1 MASKSGQL
9 PAMAAA
15 AAALSAASDDDQ
27 DQDVV
32 VMEEPEDSDA
42 EEEAAASNMDSDDDN
57 NNDGEDNDDDDDV
70 EEDDD
75 DDNDR
80 DNENS
85 DPDGDN
91 DEEEDEE
98 VMADADD
105 DDDDEEEG
113 SDIDDINE
121 DDGDKK
127 PAAKSSADLNS
138 DDEEEDSSSEE
149 EESDDDEDDDSSD
162 DNGDDDDGNGGE
174 EPSFVTVTDEFGNER
189 TVSAYEAARIERIRR
204 NKERLASLGLEGSS
218 RDGRR
223 GSASSGAGGGG
234 TLLSAH
240 TAEMERKKE
249 ERRRKREQRKRELA
263 EMREGDC
270 RSSSRKRKQV
280 SYAEIKESGVDGRK
294 SDGSGGRKSS
304 STSNREVS
312 KWRTERPREQRVPL
326 FIFKELRRVESDRKK
341 NLKRAE
347 RNSRAADIEYRFA
360 QKNAMRVEKAIR
372 KREEMEHQ
380 RRQWLERQQEK
391 KELQEFFR
399 SIDDRKDDLIQ
410 ARGAFDQERYVS
422 SVGYGQTSKVAGL
435 IIILLSAS
443 LLCTHFVPFRAHLY
457 SSFFTM
463 DCKPYLLI
471 QNRPKCIGGRGTIL
485 TTTVPSTMR

>member
-1 MASKSGQL
+1 M
-9 PAMAAA
+9 
-15 AAALSAASDDDQ
+15 
-27 DQDVV
+27 
-32 VMEEPEDSDA
+32 
-42 EEEAAASNMDSDDDN
+42 
-57 NNDGEDNDDDDDV
+57 
-70 EEDDD
+70 
-75 DDNDR
+75 
-80 DNENS
+80 NS
-85 DPDGDN
+85 DN
-91 DEEEDEE
+91 
-98 VMADADD
+98 
-105 DDDDEEEG
+105 
-113 SDIDDINE
+113 
-121 DDGDKK
+121 
-127 PAAKSSADLNS
+127 
-138 DDEEEDSSSEE
+138 EEDSSSEE
-149 EESDDDEDDDSSD
+149 EEESDDGDDSSD
-162 DNGDDDDGNGGE
+162 DNGDDGGGGGGGE

-204 NKERLASLGLEGSS
+204 NRERLASLGLEGSS

-223 GSASSGAGGGG
+223 GSTSSGGGGGG

-422 SVGYGQTSKVAGL
+422 SVGMSRL
-435 IIILLSAS
+435 
-443 LLCTHFVPFRAHLY
+443 
-457 SSFFTM
+457 
-463 DCKPYLLI
+463 
-471 QNRPKCIGGRGTIL
+471 
-485 TTTVPSTMR
+485 